1 MFRYAAALLVGMASL
16 SISAG
21 PGFAAD
27 PPLYRGQPNPGRRV
41 AGPPP
46 GPTRPPF
53 YSYYGEYQYP
63 VPFGYGYAYAP
74 TRSHGLEYGYYGPRY
89 AWSDPDWYDGPAF
102 SHPEW

>member
-1 MFRYAAALLVGMASL
+1 M
-16 SISAG
+16 
-21 PGFAAD
+21 
-27 PPLYRGQPNPGRRV
+27 GRRL

-74 TRSHGLEYGYYGPRY
+74 TRSHGFEYGYYGPRY
-89 AWSDPDWYDGPAF
+89 AWSDPDWHDGPRLQPSRMVSGNRFAETVR
-102 SHPEW
+102 PGALCAEVWIPVRRKRAR

>member
-1 MFRYAAALLVGMASL
+1 MFRLTAAFLAGAALLGASASTGL
-16 SISAG
+16 
-21 PGFAAD
+21 AAD
-27 PPLYRGQPNPGRRV
+27 PPQYRSRADLGRRV
-41 AGPPP
+41 P
-46 GPTRPPF
+46 GPTRPPL

-74 TRSHGLEYGYYGPRY
+74 TRSHGFEYGYYGPRY

>member
-1 MFRYAAALLVGMASL
+1 MIRYAATLLAGMASL
-16 SISAG
+16 SVSAG
-21 PGFAAD
+21 PGLAAD
-27 PPLYRGQPNPGRRV
+27 PPLYRAGPDMGRRLS
-41 AGPPP
+41 GPPP

-74 TRSHGLEYGYYGPRY
+74 RRSHGFEYGYNGPRY

-102 SHPEW
+102 GHPEW